1 MWYVDVLIFLN
12 YLFVFF
18 IDVNWEIV
26 NFFWLFIL
34 LIYLLCFRLVMD
46 FSEGILS
53 LIVVIF
59 VVGLL
64 VGVVEKVVDLFI
76 GWMFFFYFLSRKENL
91 MRF

>member
-1 MWYVDVLIFLN
+1 MWYVDVLIFWN

-46 FSEGILS
+46 FSEGMLS

-76 GWMFFFYFLSRKENL
+76 GWMFLFLFFE
-91 MRF
+91 